1 MSKESFALL
10 TVGSTQFDDLVKAAL
25 EPTAVEA
32 LSQQGVTRFVV
43 QYGQGDIRQI
53 LRYVALEPE
62 EGFPVV
68 SGGVT
73 ATIRTSQGVT
83 VEMYPFMD
91 DIEERMMKAE
101 IVISHAGEEVASCLV
116 VLHPTD

>member
-10 TVGSTQFDDLVKAAL
+10 TVGSTHFDDLVKAAL
-25 EPTAVEA
+25 EPTALEA
-32 LSQQGVTRFVV
+32 LSQQGITRFIV

-68 SGGVT
+68 SGGIT
-73 ATIRTSQGVT
+73 ATIKTSQGVI

-91 DIEERMMKAE
+91 DIEERMTKAD
-101 IVISHAGEEVASCLV
+101 IVISHAGEKLASCLV
-116 VLHPTD
+116 VLHSTN